1 MDIDIDIDTLP
12 TELTR
17 ETKPDYS
24 ILHIDAYSEDPKA
37 HDKIVL
43 TKETQ
48 LQSPIITHIYDPF
61 VVNTNKRFQG
71 LVSSSI
77 NDEDDQYMGM
87 PEEDSQMDVFSD
99 DDNSIIADISGVADE
114 PKYDS
119 KSKSKHDYRSDSES
133 DSSEEEKPKGI
144 VLKAVK
150 VIVRLTSILVN
161 DLQYSLSAPIR
172 ACCKVPGISDSCS
185 KEEDSLLVSLSSGF
199 LLLVKFFLVPRS
211 LTDSEY
217 EKYGTEV
224 SLSRKEMLVFKP
236 FVVQWWDTSP
246 KSTLLTLES
255 SGHIVCA
262 HESGLTAVSTSADG
276 IFRIYNIQHTTNG
289 IQFLPQRNVPIEGIV
304 LHACLS
310 QPSPFS
316 TATDHVMFL
325 LLVYTENR
333 RLYLYLYT
341 WSVGDPAIESLNK
354 SVLPLQNS
362 FEIPVLVVPLRTQE
376 AFLFVYHGELIVVTP
391 HTIVSADYK
400 FQRVKFD
407 TAFPTAFYK
416 PESPLE
422 EGLTVDESVL
432 IATDDGTIYWV
443 KIDPIFHITF
453 VPIVKISDPIS
464 VFTFEQTE
472 DGYDLIFGSDTGSNR
487 EVFIPALLPEYEI
500 KKANE
505 GGKLSF
511 SGVRVMRDYK
521 NWSPIIDVLIIDAQ
535 KQKNLSLHSSQE
547 FWALTGTGKRTRIT
561 QLRQGYS
568 AKRTVRAEE
577 PFRNARLFQVGF
589 EDDSVFCSYP
599 NETQYFQTSLP
610 RSKVSRGAPHEWALA
625 FDTQTLLLFD
635 YDDTDDLTMQI
646 TPNSIVVTDMSG
658 IFDTLKFDLQSIM
671 LCDKAQDCLALLFQ
685 DSSNEFELRIY
696 HMFDKTPENLH
707 PKVLDLIVEG
717 DAVKI
722 DFEPSL
728 VKVLLIKNRLK
739 IAVGDYDG
747 NLYIYDVKKLGEDRE
762 VIDLRTLHLATL
774 DDPTETLIP
783 HDAVMFKGELI
794 IGTKE
799 GYCLH
804 FSAESISSLNFC
816 RSTKVGSTPV
826 MFRTVYKDENLLFIL
841 SRTVWLLNY
850 YDSRSPRRVYFD
862 EKTDKATLDLV
873 QIPEHSLSNIINVC
887 FIREDGAFEGTI
899 STNLLPN
906 VKQANLGESAKK
918 MLFLPHHNTFL
929 VLCNSKNSKTRLK
942 FFEKRLFKL
951 LNMREFS
958 SKGKYLS
965 DFESIFGSDEIPICA
980 AIWSIKRPDHVSKK
994 ILIGCSVGDVSG
1006 SLKVLDINKTRD
1018 KADEDIYVRVTAL
1031 ASFDLGGPIRCI
1043 EQLGKWILC
1052 CSGRTIYFTSYLPD
1066 DRKLEGLRSLMS
1078 FPSEIVALSLTENT
1092 INITTK
1098 EDLIFSFK
1106 NISFEADIATLDFQE
1121 RVSKDP
1127 IPKALVNQAPL
1138 SKYVLAG
1145 DKTRS
1150 SVLVMQKLNDSYE
1163 NKLSLRMPGI
1173 MRVYQADFRYCW
1185 NGEADISA
1193 VICVSVSGEIVAL
1206 RAISTDSSEA
1216 EVYSKVTGS
1225 LTSTESLLRRLGR
1238 PFEGKLTGK
1247 CLRSINAP
1255 YFGLSPNNCNA
1266 VIDYDIEEISKVI
1279 HKSIG
1284 L

>member
-1 MDIDIDIDTLP
+1 MDIDIDTP
-12 TELTR
+12 PMGFSP

-43 TKETQ
+43 IKETQ
-48 LQSPIITHIYDPF
+48 LQSPIITHIYDHF

-71 LVSSSI
+71 LISSSI

-99 DDNSIIADISGVADE
+99 DDNSIIADISGVTDE
-114 PKYDS
+114 PENKTKKTKY
-119 KSKSKHDYRSDSES
+119 YPYSDNES
-133 DSSEEEKPKGI
+133 YYSEEEKPEGI
-144 VLKAVK
+144 VLEAVK

-161 DLQYSLSAPIR
+161 DIQYSLSAPIR

-185 KEEDSLLVSLSSGF
+185 REEDSLLVSLSSGF

-236 FVVQWWDTSP
+236 FIVQWWDTSP
-246 KSTLLTLES
+246 KSSLLTLES

-276 IFRIYNIQHTTNG
+276 IFRIYNIQHTTSG

-310 QPSPFS
+310 QPPKPSA
-316 TATDHVMFL
+316 ATDHVMFL
-325 LLVYTENR
+325 LLVYTEHR
-333 RLYLYLYT
+333 RLYLYLYS
-341 WSVGDPAIESLNK
+341 WSVGDPATESLNK

-362 FEIPVLVVPLRTQE
+362 FDIPVHVIPLRTQE
-376 AFLFVYHGELIVVTP
+376 AFLFVYHGELVIVTP

-400 FQRVKFD
+400 FRRVKFD

-416 PESPLE
+416 PELPLE
-422 EGLTVDESVL
+422 DDSTGETVL
-432 IATDDGTIYWV
+432 ISTDDGTIYWITISSIFDI
-443 KIDPIFHITF
+443 KI
-453 VPIVKISDPIS
+453 VPLVKISDPIS
-464 VFTFEQTE
+464 VFTFEKDN
-472 DGYDLIFGSDTGSNR
+472 DGYMLRYGSDTGSNR
-487 EVFIPALLPEYEI
+487 EVFIPNLFNDSQI

-505 GGKLSF
+505 GGKLPLSLY
-511 SGVRVMRDYK
+511 RVERDYR
-521 NWSPIIDVLIIDAQ
+521 NWSPIIDVLIIDTQ
-535 KQKNLSLHSSQE
+535 KQKNVSLHSSQE

-568 AKRTVRAEE
+568 AKRTVKAAE
-577 PFRNARLFQVGF
+577 PFRNARLFHSGF
-589 EDDSVFCSYP
+589 QGEEVLCSYP
-599 NETQYFQTSLP
+599 NETQYFQTELP
-610 RSKVSRGAPHEWALA
+610 RSKLPVKEPFNWMIAHDVP
-625 FDTQTLLLFD
+625 TLLLFH
-635 YDDTDDLTMQI
+635 YVDDDNLWFQI
-646 TPNSIVVTDMSG
+646 TPNSIVLLESG
-658 IFDTLKFDLQSIM
+658 IFDTLKLDLTIM
-671 LCDKAQDCLALLFQ
+671 LCDKFQDCLALLLQ
-685 DSSNEFELRIY
+685 DSSNKFELQIY
-696 HMFDKTPENLH
+696 HMLEYDPDNLI
-707 PKVLDLIVEG
+707 PKVLDLIKKG

-747 NLYIYDVKKLGEDRE
+747 NLYIYDVKKLEE
-762 VIDLRTLHLATL
+762 IPKVIDLKTLPEATL
-774 DDPTETLIP
+774 DDHIEGFIP

-804 FSAESISSLNFC
+804 FAADSLSLLKYC
-816 RSTKVGSTPV
+816 RSTKVGNTPV

-850 YDSRSPRRVYFD
+850 YDSPSPRRVFFD

-873 QIPEHSLSNIINVC
+873 QVPEKSLSNIIKVRV
-887 FIREDGAFEGTI
+887 IREDGAFEGTI
-899 STNLLPN
+899 STTLLPN
-906 VKQANLGESAKK
+906 VKLANLGESAKK
-918 MLFLPHHNTFL
+918 MLFIPHHNTFL
-929 VLCNSKNSKTRLK
+929 VLCNSKNPKTRLK

-951 LNMREFS
+951 LDIREFS
-958 SKGKYLS
+958 SKGKLLT
-965 DFESIFGSDEIPICA
+965 ESETIFSKDEIPVCA
-980 AIWSIKRPDHVSKK
+980 AIWSIKRPDRVSKK
-994 ILIGCSVGDVSG
+994 ILVGCTVGDVSG
-1006 SLKVLDINKTRD
+1006 SFKVLDINKTRD
-1018 KADEDIYVRVTAL
+1018 NADEDIYVRVTEL

-1066 DRKLEGLRSLMS
+1066 DRKLEALRSLMS
-1078 FPSEIVALSLTENT
+1078 FPSDIVALNISENT
-1092 INITTK
+1092 INVTTK

-1106 NISFEADIATLDFQE
+1106 DISFEADIATLDFQE

-1138 SKYVLAG
+1138 SRYVVAG
-1145 DKTRS
+1145 DKIRS
-1150 SVLVMQKLNDSYE
+1150 SVLVMQKLNDSFQ
-1163 NKLSLRMPGI
+1163 NNLSLRMPGI
-1173 MRVYQADFRYCW
+1173 MRVYQADFRYFW
-1185 NGEADISA
+1185 NEETDISA
-1193 VICVSVSGEIVAL
+1193 AIGVSVSGEIVAL
-1206 RAISTDSSEA
+1206 RAISADSSEA
-1216 EVYSKVTGS
+1216 EAYSKVTGS
-1225 LTSTESLLRRLGR
+1225 PTSTESLLRRLGR